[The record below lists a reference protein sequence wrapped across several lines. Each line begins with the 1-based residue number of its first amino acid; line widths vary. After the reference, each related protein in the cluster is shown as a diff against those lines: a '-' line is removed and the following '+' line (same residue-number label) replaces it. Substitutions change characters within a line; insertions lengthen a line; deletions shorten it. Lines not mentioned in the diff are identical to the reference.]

1 MYDSKST
8 SMRRGTGYYCKA
20 PITYKVV
27 LYYFKV
33 DCNKLKNGSVN
44 FQNKLQKQLLNNRY
58 KM

>member
-44 FQNKLQKQLLNNRY
+44 F
-58 KM
+58 